1 MNIVIKATTWT
12 IGWSWMTLSRSHGWS
27 YGWTI
32 YVSIPKHLLLKG
44 TPMPFYIRAA
54 ASKYPVMCVCK
65 THHYGQWSIEA
76 LIVFFE
82 AED

>member
-1 MNIVIKATTWT
+1 
-12 IGWSWMTLSRSHGWS
+12 
-27 YGWTI
+27 
-32 YVSIPKHLLLKG
+32 
-44 TPMPFYIRAA
+44 MPFYIRAV